1 MCLPKPGR
9 NGITFSAERHEAK
22 PRIGALDKR
31 LQFFHVGI
39 PEMIITR
46 SPLRISLGGGGTDL
60 PSYYGNYGGFLIA
73 AAIDKYVYITVHRRF
88 IEGLLLK
95 YSHLEEVG
103 SIEEIKHPI
112 IREALKLA
120 GIKERN
126 LEIASMA
133 DIPAGTGLGSSG
145 SFTTALLKALHAL
158 RKNLV
163 HPSELAEQACCI
175 EIEKLH
181 EPVGKQDQ
189 YISAYGGVTC
199 FEFLPDGRVRASP
212 LNVSEDTL
220 LELEDNLLLFF
231 TGYTRSASKILQEQ
245 NDKSTQSDA
254 AMLENLHFV
263 KDLGQQSQRALE
275 TDDLR
280 EFARLMD
287 VHWRRKKERSTIM
300 SNNFIND
307 SYDLAMSNGAL
318 GGKVIGAGGGGFLM
332 FYAEDKA
339 RLRDAM
345 RERGL
350 TEVRFRFEPE
360 GTKILIQ

>member
-1 MCLPKPGR
+1 
-9 NGITFSAERHEAK
+9 
-22 PRIGALDKR
+22 
-31 LQFFHVGI
+31 
-39 PEMIITR
+39 MIITR

-60 PSYYGNYGGFLIA
+60 PSYYRKHGGFLLA
-73 AAIDKYVYITVHRRF
+73 AAIDKYIYITVHRRF
-88 IEGLLLK
+88 VDGFLLK
-95 YSHLEEVG
+95 YSQLEEVA
-103 SIEEIKHPI
+103 SVDEIRHPI

-120 GIKERN
+120 GVQERN

-163 HPSELAEQACCI
+163 HPSELAEQACSI
-175 EIEKLH
+175 EIEKLR
-181 EPVGKQDQ
+181 EPIGKQDQ
-189 YISAYGGVTC
+189 YIAAYGGITC
-199 FEFLPDGRVRASP
+199 FEFLPDGRVQASP
-212 LNVSEDTL
+212 LNVSEQTL

-231 TGYTRSASKILQEQ
+231 TGYARSASKILQEQ
-245 NDKSTQSDA
+245 HDKSTQADE

-263 KDLGQQSQRALE
+263 KELGRQSQRALE
-275 TDDLR
+275 ANNLR

-287 VHWRRKKERSTIM
+287 VHWQRKKERSSIM
-300 SNNFIND
+300 SNEFINN
-307 SYDLAMSNGAL
+307 SYNVAMANGAA
-318 GGKVIGAGGGGFLM
+318 GGKLIGAGGGGFLM

-339 RLRDAM
+339 HLRNAM

>member
-1 MCLPKPGR
+1 
-9 NGITFSAERHEAK
+9 
-22 PRIGALDKR
+22 
-31 LQFFHVGI
+31 
-39 PEMIITR
+39 MIITR

-60 PSYYGNYGGFLIA
+60 PSYYRKHGGFLLA
-73 AAIDKYVYITVHRRF
+73 AAIDKYIYITVHRRF
-88 IEGLLLK
+88 VDGFLLK
-95 YSHLEEVG
+95 YSQLEEVA
-103 SIEEIKHPI
+103 SVDEIRHPI

-120 GIKERN
+120 GVQERN

-163 HPSELAEQACCI
+163 HPSELAEQACSI
-175 EIEKLH
+175 EIEKLR

-189 YISAYGGVTC
+189 YISAYGGITC
-199 FEFLPDGRVRASP
+199 FEFLPDGRVQASP
-212 LNVSEDTL
+212 LNVSEQTL

-231 TGYTRSASKILQEQ
+231 TGYARSASKILQEQ
-245 NDKSTQSDA
+245 HDKSTQSDE

-263 KDLGQQSQRALE
+263 KELGRQSQRALE
-275 TDDLR
+275 ANNLL

-287 VHWRRKKERSTIM
+287 VHWQRKKQRSAAM
-300 SNNFIND
+300 SNKFIND
-307 SYDLAMSNGAL
+307 SYDFAMTNGAS
-318 GGKVIGAGGGGFLM
+318 GGKLIGAGGGGFLM
-332 FYAEDKA
+332 FYAQDKA

-345 RERGL
+345 RQRGL